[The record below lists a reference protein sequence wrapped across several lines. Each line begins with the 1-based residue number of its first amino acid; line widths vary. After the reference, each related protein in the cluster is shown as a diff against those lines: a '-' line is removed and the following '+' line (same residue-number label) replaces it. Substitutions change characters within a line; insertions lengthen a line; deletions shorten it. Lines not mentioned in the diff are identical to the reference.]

1 MMKKVIFSVLL
12 ALGSLASQAQ
22 EFSVEKLKQDVW
34 RQQTNS
40 TTEKTISKFSDSIEN
55 LTFSVFW
62 KGQWKSSSV
71 DYPYYLSPTIPQT
84 FDFNKVGKGEA
95 GKYLVTWNDKMKEF
109 YVLEIVSLSDTCLQL
124 KTGIIDRGAIGG
136 SDTLIYKRV
145 IPESR

>member
-40 TTEKTISKFSDSIEN
+40 TTEKTIKKFSDSIEN

-84 FDFNKVGKGEA
+84 FDFNKVG
-95 GKYLVTWNDKMKEF
+95 
-109 YVLEIVSLSDTCLQL
+109 
-124 KTGIIDRGAIGG
+124 
-136 SDTLIYKRV
+136 
-145 IPESR
+145 